1 MKKATLNIINFAIIF
16 LLLLSILF
24 LIKIIVEDS
33 KINHKLNIT
42 ENFNSNLEDLIDDT
56 MEQRPERQRQ
66 EAVLDS
72 AHKSIDMSRDK
83 QGKLRFQN
91 ADTGGNL
98 MNKYIQ
104 DIILSDVGNPNKVLI
119 ENDSNQL
126 PTVIEDNLPQ
136 YNHEMRKLTGA
147 KMIKQKYTVGVLKYK
162 INELLNSIKSIEEIK
177 DDMEALKLPK
187 NANIL
192 AILKKQL

>member
-1 MKKATLNIINFAIIF
+1 MRKTTLNITNFAIIF

-33 KINHKLNIT
+33 KINHKLNVT
-42 ENFNSNLEDLIDDT
+42 ENFNSNLEDLIGST

-72 AHKSIDMSRDK
+72 AHESIDMSRDK
-83 QGKLRFQN
+83 QGKLRFQS
-91 ADTGGNL
+91 ADAGGNL
-98 MNKYIQ
+98 MDKYIQ
-104 DIILSDVGNPNKVLI
+104 DIILSDVGNPNKVFI

-136 YNHEMRKLTGA
+136 YNHEMRKLTDA
-147 KMIKQKYTVGVLKYK
+147 KMIKQKYTIGVLKYK
-162 INELLNSIKSIEEIK
+162 INELLSSIKSIEQIK
-177 DDMEALKLPK
+177 DDMEALKLPE

-192 AILKKQL
+192 AILKKQ